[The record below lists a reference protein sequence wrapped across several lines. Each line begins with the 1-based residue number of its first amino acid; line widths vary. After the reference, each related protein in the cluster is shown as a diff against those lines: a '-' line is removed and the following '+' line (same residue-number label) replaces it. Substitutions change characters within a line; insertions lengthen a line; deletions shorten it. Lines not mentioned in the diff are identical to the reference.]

1 MIGSALTDRIESA
14 LNECRPFLAK
24 DEGGIEFVRFDEVH
38 NTAEVRYTGACK
50 TCPMKLMTLRAG
62 IERSIQ
68 FYAPEVKRVE
78 EVA

>member
-1 MIGSALTDRIESA
+1 MPLLERIEQA
-14 LNECRPFLAK
+14 LIECRPYLAK
-24 DEGGIEFVRFDEVH
+24 DGGGIEFVAIDESAMVV
-38 NTAEVRYTGACK
+38 EVRYLGACK

-68 FYAPEVKRVE
+68 YYAPEIKRIE